1 MNFKH
6 ALLAA
11 VAYVAFSGMVNAA
24 EEGVFKKGY
33 VLSVITVT
41 TSKEEADKFVQTFE
55 KSPRASHKMAGFLG
69 LAVAQNSKDSGS
81 FLVIS
86 MWKDEASL
94 QAYVKSPGFGED
106 HANMGAIQSAK
117 TGVPGRFVVKEN

>member
-6 ALLAA
+6 MILAA
-11 VAYVAFSGMVNAA
+11 VVYVAFSGMVNAA

-41 TSKEEADKFVQTFE
+41 TSKEEADKFVKAFE
-55 KSPRASHKMAGFLG
+55 QSPRASHKMEGFLG

-81 FLVIS
+81 FVVIS

-94 QAYVKSPGFGED
+94 NAYVKSPGFGQD
-106 HANMGAIQSAK
+106 HANMGTVESAK
-117 TGVPGRFVVKEN
+117 TGAPGRFVVKEN